1 MKRKIIITLLAML
14 MLTIFSVTA
23 FAYTLGDVNGDSKIT
38 AADARIALRYAA
50 KLEKL
55 PKCTECD
62 EPIQDDCYYEIN
74 GECVCPE
81 CLDNNHKHWVEDYI
95 E

>member
-1 MKRKIIITLLAML
+1 MFCRTDDPLAD
-14 MLTIFSVTA
+14 F
-23 FAYTLGDVNGDSKIT
+23 DRW
-38 AADARIALRYAA
+38 DAEQTA
-50 KLEKL
+50 KLAQH
-55 PKCTECD
+55 PICAECD
-62 EPIQDDCYYEIN
+62 EPIQDDYYYEIN

>member
-1 MKRKIIITLLAML
+1 MFYRTGDPLAD
-14 MLTIFSVTA
+14 F
-23 FAYTLGDVNGDSKIT
+23 DRW
-38 AADARIALRYAA
+38 DAEQTA

-95 E
+95 D

>member
-1 MKRKIIITLLAML
+1 MFYRTDDP
-14 MLTIFSVTA
+14 
-23 FAYTLGDVNGDSKIT
+23 FADFDRWDAEQQ
-38 AADARIALRYAA
+38 AALN
-50 KLEKL
+50 KL
-55 PKCTECD
+55 PKCSECG

-95 E
+95 D

>member
-1 MKRKIIITLLAML
+1 MFYRTGDPLAD
-14 MLTIFSVTA
+14 FNRWDA
-23 FAYTLGDVNGDSKIT
+23 EQQ
-38 AADARIALRYAA
+38 AALN
-50 KLEKL
+50 KL
-55 PKCTECD
+55 PKCSECD

-95 E
+95 D

>member
-1 MKRKIIITLLAML
+1 MFYRTDDP
-14 MLTIFSVTA
+14 
-23 FAYTLGDVNGDSKIT
+23 FADFDRW
-38 AADARIALRYAA
+38 DAEQTA

-62 EPIQDDCYYEIN
+62 EHIQDDCYYEIN

-95 E
+95 D

>member
-1 MKRKIIITLLAML
+1 MFYQTNDPLAD
-14 MLTIFSVTA
+14 F
-23 FAYTLGDVNGDSKIT
+23 DRW
-38 AADARIALRYAA
+38 DAEQTA

-55 PKCTECD
+55 PECTECD

-81 CLDNNHKHWVEDYI
+81 CLENNHKHWVEDYI
-95 E
+95 D

>member
-1 MKRKIIITLLAML
+1 MFYRTDDP
-14 MLTIFSVTA
+14 
-23 FAYTLGDVNGDSKIT
+23 FADFDRW
-38 AADARIALRYAA
+38 DAEQTA

-55 PKCTECD
+55 PKCEECG

-95 E
+95 D

>member
-1 MKRKIIITLLAML
+1 MFYRTDDPLAD
-14 MLTIFSVTA
+14 FSRW
-23 FAYTLGDVNGDSKIT
+23 DSEQT
-38 AADARIALRYAA
+38 A

-55 PKCTECD
+55 PKCSECD

-95 E
+95 

>member
-1 MKRKIIITLLAML
+1 MFYRTDNPLAD
-14 MLTIFSVTA
+14 FNRWDA
-23 FAYTLGDVNGDSKIT
+23 EQQ
-38 AADARIALRYAA
+38 AALN
-50 KLEKL
+50 KL

-95 E
+95 G